1 MNNEKSNEKEVAKEN
16 VANATSENFNAA
28 KNAASINNLNITN
41 MEGNKNSTVA
51 QTTRVA
57 IIDGV
62 ERVITVAHTK
72 YSMELPKDKRKLLD
86 SLDLSK
92 LFACIYHL
100 AKPEIFWD
108 ADIQLLDDNNQPIE
122 RGTENVYVSCPT
134 SGTYWRY
141 AVDKKLEIVEVHD
154 FASVQDYAQA
164 IGCTNLYSRGLNNTE
179 KMGVAAL
186 ATGDEA
192 CQAVFDFAKE
202 HEISASTA
210 QHYLDYSIKPTSL
223 LELTM
228 GNSVENVPILGR
240 TTKEAEALLDVVKSK
255 FKKSAE
261 KRYIIRPINT
271 LLHMENKGYSIEL
284 MKVALKSL
292 TKMETETIEAAPNGQ
307 RETMVTSTLTTCLDK
322 LKNRQEEKEAA

>member
-1 MNNEKSNEKEVAKEN
+1 MNNEKINATEVAKEN
-16 VANATSENFNAA
+16 VANATSDNFNAVEDT
-28 KNAASINNLNITN
+28 ASTNNLNETN
-41 MEGNKNSTVA
+41 MEENKNSKVVS
-51 QTTRVA
+51 TTKIA
-57 IIDGV
+57 IIDGE
-62 ERVITVAHTK
+62 EREILVAHTK
-72 YSMELPKDKRKLLD
+72 YSMELPKDKRKLLE
-86 SLDLSK
+86 SLDRSK
-92 LFACIYHL
+92 MFACIYHL
-100 AKPEIFWD
+100 SKPEIFWD

-122 RGTENVYVSCPT
+122 KGTENVYVSCPT

-154 FASVQDYAQA
+154 FASIQDYAQA
-164 IGCTNLYSRGLNNTE
+164 IGCSNLYSRGLNNTE

-240 TTKEAEALLDVVKSK
+240 STKEAEDLLKVVKSK

-284 MKVALKSL
+284 MKAALESL
-292 TKMETETIEAAPNGQ
+292 TKIETETIEAAPNGQ

-322 LKNRQEEKEAA
+322 LKNKQEEKEAA